1 MIKFLASPN
10 DVLAAKIDQTVDRRG
25 LQQFTDRL
33 DMLFDQNETVALY
46 LDVRGLKRL
55 SMAALL
61 DDLSYSLRRRFIC
74 AVGLYVRMFS

>member
-10 DVLAAKIDQTVDRRG
+10 DVLAAKIDQTVDRRD

-33 DMLFDQNETVALY
+33 DTLFDRNESIALY
-46 LDVRGLKRL
+46 PDVRGLERL
-55 SMAALL
+55 SMATLL

-74 AVGLYVRMFS
+74 ALGLYVRMFS